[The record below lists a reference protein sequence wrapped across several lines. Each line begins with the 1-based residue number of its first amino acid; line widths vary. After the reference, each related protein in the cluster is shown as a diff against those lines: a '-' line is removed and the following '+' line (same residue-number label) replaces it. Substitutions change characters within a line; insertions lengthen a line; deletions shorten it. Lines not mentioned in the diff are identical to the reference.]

1 MAARKT
7 FTAEGVTFR
16 RTIGGYAATIDN
28 GGCFTARRNPDR
40 TWRVTGHYHKAQ
52 PLSSLMT
59 LADVVCWVRG
69 HLRGCQ
75 GGCTP
80 ETGPFDNVKVEPKL
94 SPFDRWMVQRNLEYA
109 KTEGVETVV
118 ARLRAQGY
126 DRVASAVQ
134 EGAQNDPS

>member
-16 RTIGGYAATIDN
+16 RTIGGYAARID
-28 GGCFTARRNPDR
+28 GQPFSARRKEDG
-40 TWRVTGHYHKAQ
+40 TWKVNGHYHKAQ
-52 PLSSLMT
+52 PLSCLCT

-80 ETGPFDNVKVEPKL
+80 ETGPFDNV
-94 SPFDRWMVQRNLEYA
+94 RVQPNE
-109 KTEGVETVV
+109 
-118 ARLRAQGY
+118 RATDDCHTY
-126 DRVASAVQ
+126 S
-134 EGAQNDPS
+134 